1 MLQVYNTPQIIKGKI
16 AHTSDNMTK
25 EDIKTEYNAL
35 EEKHQKVSLERLISD
50 FDIYVK
56 PYLGFIT
63 SIRTKEGRP
72 NEQKIRKVLQVTHNT
87 WDTLKKL
94 PTFKEYLDLEN
105 DYMKYQAR
113 KAVVDL
119 VRESPNAK
127 AVELQLKVFDD
138 EFGSKKVDGN
148 SLPQKIRVDLFDAR
162 MEEEDIHEKAGI
174 DDSEF
179 E

>member
-1 MLQVYNTPQIIKGKI
+1 M
-16 AHTSDNMTK
+16 DMTK
-25 EDIKTEYNAL
+25 TDIKNEYEKL
-35 EEKHQKVSLERLISD
+35 EEKHRKVSLERLLND
-50 FDIYVK
+50 FELYIK

-63 SIRTKEGRP
+63 SIRTQEGRP
-72 NEQKIRKVLQVTHNT
+72 NEEKMRKVLQVTHNT

-94 PTFKEYLDLEN
+94 PTFKEYLDLDN

-119 VRESPNAK
+119 VRENPNAK

-138 EFGSKKVDGN
+138 EFGSKKTDATK
-148 SLPQKIRVDLFDAR
+148 LPQKIRVDLFDAR
-162 MEEEDIHEKAGI
+162 MEEEEIHSKAGI
-174 DDSEF
+174 NDEEF

>member
-1 MLQVYNTPQIIKGKI
+1 
-16 AHTSDNMTK
+16 MTK
-25 EDIKTEYNAL
+25 TDIKNEYEKL
-35 EEKHQKVSLERLISD
+35 EEKYKKVSLERLLND
-50 FDIYVK
+50 FELYIK

-63 SIRTKEGRP
+63 SIRTQEGRP
-72 NEQKIRKVLQVTHNT
+72 NEEKMRKVLQVTHNT

-94 PTFKEYLDLEN
+94 PTFKEYLDLDN

-119 VRESPNAK
+119 VRENPNAK

-138 EFGSKKVDGN
+138 EFGSKKTDATK
-148 SLPQKIRVDLFDAR
+148 LPQKIRVDLFDAR
-162 MEEEDIHEKAGI
+162 MEEEEIHSKAGI
-174 DDSEF
+174 NDEEF

>member
-1 MLQVYNTPQIIKGKI
+1 M
-16 AHTSDNMTK
+16 DMTK
-25 EDIKTEYNAL
+25 TDIKNEYEKL
-35 EEKHQKVSLERLISD
+35 EEKYKKVSLERLLND
-50 FDIYVK
+50 FELYIK

-63 SIRTKEGRP
+63 SIRTGEGRP
-72 NEQKIRKVLQVTHNT
+72 NEEKMRKVLQVTHNT

-94 PTFKEYLDLEN
+94 PTFKEYLDLDN

-119 VRESPNAK
+119 VRENPNAK

-138 EFGSKKVDGN
+138 EFGSKKTDATK
-148 SLPQKIRVDLFDAR
+148 LPQKIRVDLFDAR
-162 MEEEDIHEKAGI
+162 MEEEEIHSKAGI
-174 DDSEF
+174 NDEEF

>member
-1 MLQVYNTPQIIKGKI
+1 M
-16 AHTSDNMTK
+16 DMTK
-25 EDIKTEYNAL
+25 TDIKNEYEKL
-35 EEKHQKVSLERLISD
+35 EEKYKKVSLERLLND
-50 FDIYVK
+50 FELYIK

-63 SIRTKEGRP
+63 SIRTQEGRP
-72 NEQKIRKVLQVTHNT
+72 NEEKMRKVLQVTHNT

-94 PTFKEYLDLEN
+94 PTFKEYLDLDN

-119 VRESPNAK
+119 VRENPNAK

-138 EFGSKKVDGN
+138 EFGSKKTDATK
-148 SLPQKIRVDLFDAR
+148 LPQKIRVDLFDAR
-162 MEEEDIHEKAGI
+162 MEEEEIHSKAGI
-174 DDSEF
+174 NDEEF